1 MIAVDTNVL
10 LRYLLRDDLNQANK
24 AKKLIEGID
33 KVLVVDAVLVET
45 IWVLNGKRYKLTK
58 QQIIDTILVLFSEEN
73 IVFEDPH
80 VVWSALRDYTL
91 AQPIKVKGK
100 VKRADFADALIIN
113 KSIKYGKINGLDV
126 SPFYTFDKAAL
137 LIDGT
142 KEPQ

>member
-1 MIAVDTNVL
+1 VFAIDTNVL
-10 LRYLLRDDLNQANK
+10 LRYLLRDDLKQANK
-24 AKKLIEGID
+24 AKKLIEGFD

-80 VVWSALRDYTL
+80 VVWSALKDYTL

-142 KEPQ
+142 KEPK